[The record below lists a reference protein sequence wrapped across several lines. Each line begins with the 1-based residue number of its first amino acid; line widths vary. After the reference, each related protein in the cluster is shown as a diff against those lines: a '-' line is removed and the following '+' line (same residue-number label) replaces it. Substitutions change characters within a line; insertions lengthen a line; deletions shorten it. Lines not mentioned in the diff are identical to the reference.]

1 MNIGELIKQRR
12 TELEL
17 TYEDIGNFVGVGKS
31 TVRKWEKGI
40 IKNMGADKIELLSK
54 ILKISPLDFFE
65 TAPAQA
71 SFTADELRHIEKYRQ
86 LDADGQAEIDGI
98 MDLKLKLQNAKSKD
112 IHGKAI

>member
-54 ILKISPLDFFE
+54 ILRISPLEFFE
-65 TAPAQA
+65 ISPSPATLTANEQ
-71 SFTADELRHIEKYRQ
+71 RHIEKYRQ

-98 MDLKLKLQNAKSKD
+98 MDLKLKLQSAKSKV